1 MTENNNT
8 TNNTF
13 LQEDESSIQL
23 IDLWHM
29 IWDHKWWYVG
39 SVIVCLFFAGFYLYR
54 TPATYTR
61 SAKVIIDE
69 SDQDAT
75 MRNLGVASANM
86 MRLRSFNSVENEMV
100 ALSSP
105 DLMQVVVERLNL
117 QTRYVEKQLFRD
129 VELYTN
135 TPVEMYLAGDN
146 PQGGF
151 SFTAASA
158 GQGKVALSDFH
169 IRDEK
174 IKKQVVGSYGDT
186 LQTPVGALV
195 ILENPQSNVEFTNDI
210 RVSWA
215 NSMAT
220 AKGYCA
226 KLNISLAGKESSV
239 IVISMNDTYPAR
251 SSSIISSLIDVYNE
265 VWIANKN
272 RSAINT
278 TEFIN
283 ERLVVIE
290 QDLAAVEETLKKYKS
305 SNNLTD
311 IKAVAQNYLE
321 ESSHYATKAFEVNNQ
336 LSIAKFIKDYLND
349 PANSMS
355 LIPSNL
361 GLTSGSVEAQ
371 IKEYNEI
378 VLQRDR
384 LLTSS
389 GENNP
394 LITDLNTSLAS
405 IRSAIL
411 RSVENLIATLDLQLA
426 KIQSQEQQIL
436 SRMSSSSGQELQLLS
451 IERQQQITQNLYM
464 FLLQKREENE
474 LAALINVGN
483 TRVIM
488 NPNGSSN
495 PVAPNKMMILF
506 AALVLGLGIPFAF
519 YFLKRMLD
527 NTVKTK
533 ADLGHL
539 SVPFLAEIPRHVR
552 KEDRFKKFNPFKD
565 SNDAAMT
572 KIIVEHGSRDMMNE
586 AYRVL
591 RTNLD
596 LMIGK
601 KTDSTVMMF
610 TSFNPGAG
618 KTFTVMNIA
627 ASMSLK
633 GAKVALVDLD
643 LRKASLSKALGI
655 EHSGVAAYLNGK
667 STDYKSNLDEIQP
680 GLFVLPVGTLPP
692 NPTELLLSD
701 NFKNLIEDMRSQ
713 FDYIFLD
720 CPPIDL
726 VADSSI
732 ITEAVDMTVFVMRAG
747 LMDKRILPVIEDLY
761 KSKKYNHMTMI
772 LNCVDIQYKKYGYG
786 RAGYGYGYGY
796 GNEDEK

>member
-1 MTENNNT
+1 MIENNNT

-39 SVIVCLFFAGFYLYR
+39 SVIVCILFAGFYLYR
-54 TPATYTR
+54 TPDTYTR

-117 QTRYVEKQLFRD
+117 QTRYVEKQLLRD

-135 TPVEMYLAGDN
+135 TPVEMVLAGDN

-151 SFTAASA
+151 SLTLSPA
-158 GQGKVALSDFH
+158 GNGKVALSDFQ

-174 IKKQVVGSYGDT
+174 IKKQIVGSFGDT
-186 LQTPVGALV
+186 LQTPVGSLV
-195 ILENPQSNVEFTNDI
+195 ILDNIRNDSEFIHPI
-210 RVSWA
+210 RTSWA
-215 NSMAT
+215 NSMAV
-220 AKGYCA
+220 AKGYSS

-239 IVISMNDTYPAR
+239 IVISMNDTYPSR

-290 QDLAAVEETLKKYKS
+290 QDLAAVEEALKKYKS

-336 LSIAKFIKDYLND
+336 ISIAKFIRDYLND

-361 GLTSGSVEAQ
+361 GLTSGSVETQ

-384 LLTSS
+384 LLTGS

-394 LITDLNTSLAS
+394 LITDLNASLAS

-411 RSVENLIATLDLQLA
+411 RSVENLIATLDLQFT

-436 SRMSSSSGQELQLLS
+436 ARMSSSSGQELQLLS
-451 IERQQQITQNLYM
+451 IERQQQITQNLYI

-488 NPNGSSN
+488 NPNGSST

-506 AALVLGLGIPFAF
+506 AALVLGMGIPFAF

-565 SNDAAMT
+565 SRDNAMT

-601 KTDSTVMMF
+601 KTGSTVMMF
-610 TSFNPGAG
+610 TSFNPAAG

-627 ASMSLK
+627 ASMALK

-667 STDYKSNLDEIQP
+667 STDYKSNLEEIQP

-701 NFKNLIEDMRSQ
+701 NFKNLIEEMRSQ

-732 ITEAVDMTVFVMRAG
+732 ITEAVDMTIFVMRAG

-796 GNEDEK
+796 GEQ

>member
-1 MTENNNT
+1 MIENNT

-117 QTRYVEKQLFRD
+117 QTRYVEKQLLRD

-151 SFTAASA
+151 SFTVASA
-158 GQGKVALSDFH
+158 GQGKVALSDFQ

-426 KIQSQEQQIL
+426 KIESQEQQIL

-451 IERQQQITQNLYM
+451 IERQQQITQNLYI

-488 NPNGSSN
+488 NPNGSST

-506 AALVLGLGIPFAF
+506 AALVLGMGIPFAF

-565 SNDAAMT
+565 SRDNAMT

-601 KTDSTVMMF
+601 KTGSTVMMF
-610 TSFNPGAG
+610 TSFNPAAG

-627 ASMSLK
+627 ASMALK

-701 NFKNLIEDMRSQ
+701 NFKNMIEQMRSQ

-761 KSKKYNHMTMI
+761 KSKKYKHMTMI

-796 GNEDEK
+796 GDENK

>member
-1 MTENNNT
+1 MIENNT

-39 SVIVCLFFAGFYLYR
+39 SVIVCILFAGFYLYR

-117 QTRYVEKQLFRD
+117 QTRYVEQQLFRD

-158 GQGKVALSDFH
+158 GQGKVALSDFQ

-195 ILENPQSNVEFTNDI
+195 ILENGQSNVDFVNDI

-220 AKGYCA
+220 AKGYCG

-239 IVISMNDTYPAR
+239 IVLSMNDTYPAR

-283 ERLVVIE
+283 ERLIVIE
-290 QDLAAVEETLKKYKS
+290 QDLAAVEEALKKYKS

-321 ESSHYATKAFEVNNQ
+321 ESSRYATKSFEVNNQ
-336 LSIAKFIKDYLND
+336 ISIAKFIRDYLND

-361 GLTSGSVEAQ
+361 GLTSGSVETQ
-371 IKEYNEI
+371 ITEYNEI

-384 LLTSS
+384 LLTGS

-426 KIQSQEQQIL
+426 KIESQEQQIL

-451 IERQQQITQNLYM
+451 IERQQQITQNLYI

-506 AALVLGLGIPFAF
+506 AALVLGIGIPFAF

-565 SNDAAMT
+565 SRDNAMT

-601 KTDSTVMMF
+601 KTGSTVMMF
-610 TSFNPGAG
+610 TSFNPAAG

-627 ASMSLK
+627 ASMALK

-701 NFKNLIEDMRSQ
+701 NFKNMIEQMRSQ

-796 GNEDEK
+796 GDENK